1 MSSLAAEAPAP
12 RPAQFSIACSRRL
25 YLWRGCPYPV
35 HSSLLKKKSS
45 TSVKGEPRWPAILAL
60 AALAALYESLPERLT
75 PGPSWIVPAAIAV
88 LLVPTMMARRSQSHN
103 IYLAL
108 GILLNLVITIAVI
121 SSLGILIASLPD
133 KREAPTELLRSAVAL
148 WISNVLVFASWYWR
162 LDAGGPLR
170 RELRD
175 AHTKGAFLFPQMTFP
190 PDSPL
195 AELGWKPGFVD
206 YLFLAFNTSTAFSPT
221 DVPVL
226 SRWAKLLMMIQSCV
240 SLGTIAILA
249 ARAINIL

>member
-1 MSSLAAEAPAP
+1 M
-12 RPAQFSIACSRRL
+12 
-25 YLWRGCPYPV
+25 
-35 HSSLLKKKSS
+35 KKGEGTQAKN
-45 TSVKGEPRWPAILAL
+45 EPRWPAILAL
-60 AALAALYESLPERLT
+60 VALAALYESLPERLT
-75 PGPSWIVPAAIAV
+75 PGPNWMVPVAIAV
-88 LLVPTMMARRSQSHN
+88 LLIPTVLARRSQSHN
-103 IYLAL
+103 TYFAL
-108 GILLNLVITIAVI
+108 GITLNLVITVAVVW
-121 SSLGILIASLPD
+121 SLGILIAGLPD

-170 RELRD
+170 REQRS

-190 PDSPL
+190 PESPL
-195 AELGWKPGFVD
+195 ADLGWKPGFVD

>member
-1 MSSLAAEAPAP
+1 MQME
-12 RPAQFSIACSRRL
+12 RSRQ
-25 YLWRGCPYPV
+25 G
-35 HSSLLKKKSS
+35 K
-45 TSVKGEPRWPAILAL
+45 EQPRWPAIIAL
-60 AALAALYESLPERLT
+60 VAVAALYESLPERLT
-75 PGPSWIVPAAIAV
+75 PGPNWIVPAAIAV
-88 LLVPTMMARRSQSHN
+88 FLVPIIAAHRLQRTTT
-103 IYLAL
+103 YFVL
-108 GILLNLVITIAVI
+108 GVLLNLVITIAVI
-121 SSLGILIASLPD
+121 WSLGMLIAGLPG

-170 RELRD
+170 RERRSS
-175 AHTKGAFLFPQMTFP
+175 HTKGAFLFPQMTFP
-190 PDSPL
+190 PESPL
-195 AELGWKPGFVD
+195 ADAGWKPGFVD